1 MTTTNITKIQRQVL
15 EAAARRNDYAAWPVR
30 SGKLNIGSA
39 TRVMKELIRKGLVV
53 EKPARDKAPIWR
65 EDEDGRSLM
74 AIVGD
79 DGLVAIGMAPVG
91 KTGRRSRTA
100 PVAAKQAVVAGVQQ
114 HAPRRPRAGTKLA
127 VLVGLLEREGGATI
141 EEMAA
146 ATGWKTHSVRGVMS
160 ATLARE
166 FGLEI
171 TSEKEVGRGRVYW
184 LRSS

>member
-1 MTTTNITKIQRQVL
+1 MLAV
-15 EAAARRNDYAAWPVR
+15 
-30 SGKLNIGSA
+30 SH
-39 TRVMKELIRKGLVV
+39 
-53 EKPARDKAPIWR
+53 
-65 EDEDGRSLM
+65 DE
-74 AIVGD
+74 
-79 DGLVAIGMAPVG
+79 
-91 KTGRRSRTA
+91 
-100 PVAAKQAVVAGVQQ
+100 
-114 HAPRRPRAGTKLA
+114 PRRPRAGTKLA